1 MILTD
6 KCLKDFLE
14 YLKNYC
20 CEYEESNRGVFLW
33 FGNETDLLHKD
44 CKLFLNAL
52 IIEFFDSVGI
62 IINVKR
68 YVMPLG
74 EVEWYFIITG
84 DNGAHLNNHVSE
96 ESRSVFDCRKNITEQ
111 AIKKANEI
119 YNETKI
125 YIP

>member
-14 YLKNYC
+14 YIKNYC
-20 CEYEESNRGVFLW
+20 CEYEESKRGVFLW

-62 IINVKR
+62 YIGIDPLYDMQGTFRAYVDKYGFQSISRQEATEKAII
-68 YVMPLG
+68 
-74 EVEWYFIITG
+74 
-84 DNGAHLNNHVSE
+84 
-96 ESRSVFDCRKNITEQ
+96 
-111 AIKKANEI
+111 KANDI

-125 YIP
+125 

>member
-52 IIEFFDSVGI
+52 IIEFFD
-62 IINVKR
+62 
-68 YVMPLG
+68 
-74 EVEWYFIITG
+74 T
-84 DNGAHLNNHVSE
+84 SE
-96 ESRSVFDCRKNITEQ
+96 LLKGFNLFENIFYREYRSTDFKDRKKATEK
-111 AIKKANEI
+111 AIEKANEI
-119 YNETKI
+119 YNAV
-125 YIP
+125 